1 MYDDG
6 SQQMQGS
13 MMMTTDTEQY
23 DDNYGGEYEGQYGDA
38 GYDSSRIAVEQVG
51 DRVLVPVEVDRDG
64 GQARQMAASGVK
76 YSGRGKLL
84 SFCFMSI
91 KCRPTA
97 TIL

>member
-1 MYDDG
+1 MRDSMEMLAMTAPW
-6 SQQMQGS
+6 SQL
-13 MMMTTDTEQY
+13 D
-23 DDNYGGEYEGQYGDA
+23 
-38 GYDSSRIAVEQVG
+38 RIAVEQVG